1 MIAEMAEQ
9 SPSESPLLDEFQ
21 RLRVHR
27 TMRLLDL
34 GFSLDQ
40 TFKLVWRDDVVH
52 DAEELLRQG
61 ASHEFVVDELG

>member
-1 MIAEMAEQ
+1 MVEQ

-34 GFSLDQ
+34 GFTLDQ
-40 TFKLVWRDDVVH
+40 TFLLIWRNDIAH
-52 DAEELLRQG
+52 DAEELLRLG
-61 ASHEFVVDELG
+61 ASHEFVTQELS

>member
-34 GFSLDQ
+34 VQ
-40 TFKLVWRDDVVH
+40 
-52 DAEELLRQG
+52 Q
-61 ASHEFVVDELG
+61 